1 METFS
6 FEATGTH
13 WEISV
18 PKEFISNQLINEV
31 KNFIEV
37 FESTYSRFR
46 KDSLINKLSNNVGT
60 FELPEEAKTLFD
72 TYYEFTKL
80 TKGSFTPFIGKTLN
94 ESGYDSEYSFKSK
107 NITLVDT
114 WDEIIDYNFPNI
126 TIKKPTQM
134 DFGAAGKGYIMDLV
148 GQLLEQHN
156 IYHYCIDA
164 GHDILYK
171 DRNND
176 KPLRIGLE
184 HPLDTTKVIGV
195 ANVLNASICGSSG
208 NRRNWGKFHHI
219 IDAQTLESPKKIL
232 STWIIAKEAILADA
246 LSTSLFFVSP
256 DTFITKYEFE
266 YLILYNDLTLSKSK
280 AFPGE
285 IFNA

>member
-18 PKEFISNQLINEV
+18 PKEFLSNQLIDEV
-31 KNFIEV
+31 KNYIEL
-37 FESTYSRFR
+37 FENTYSRFR
-46 KDSLINKLSNNVGT
+46 KDSLVNKLSNNTGT
-60 FELPEEAKTLFD
+60 FELPVEAKTLLD
-72 TYYEFTKL
+72 TYHEFTKL

-94 ESGYDSEYSFKSK
+94 EAGYDSKYSFQQKD
-107 NITLVDT
+107 ITLVDK
-114 WDEIIDYNFPNI
+114 WGEIIDYNFPNI

-134 DFGAAGKGYIMDLV
+134 DFGAAGKGYIIDLV
-148 GQLLEQHN
+148 GQLLDKHN
-156 IYHYCIDA
+156 ISNYCIDA
-164 GHDILYK
+164 GHDILYR
-171 DRNND
+171 DNV
-176 KPLRIGLE
+176 KPFCIGLE

-195 ANVLNASICGSSG
+195 ANILNESICGSSG

-219 IDAQTLESPKKIL
+219 IDAQTLESPKEIL
-232 STWIIAKEAILADA
+232 STWVIAKEAIIADA

-256 DTFITKYEFE
+256 ETFITKYEFE
-266 YLILYNDLTLSKSK
+266 YLILYNDLTVTKSK